1 MNQPFIAKEL
11 LLVGGGHAHVILL
24 RMLGMKPIPGLQV
37 TLVSH
42 DALTPYSG
50 MLPGVVAG
58 HYTQDDIHIDLVPL
72 CRFAGVRFIRGAVS
86 HIDAAAK
93 TVQVQGRPDLG
104 YDVLS
109 INIGITPSV
118 SNVTLDQDVIAV
130 KPISK
135 FLKQWDLF
143 MQRAHRG
150 DLKNICVVGAGAGG
164 VELALSID
172 QRIMSLYAS
181 SSVVTQR
188 SQISIVTRDERILKG
203 YPSKVQQKFEA
214 VMRERGINILATF
227 DVAEVTATQIVSSDG
242 NSQDAENV
250 FWVTGAAPQHWI
262 ANSGLDTNEAGFVTV
277 DEYLRCAG
285 SDSVFAVGDIA
296 NMVNDPRPKA
306 GVYAVRQGPA
316 LYENIK
322 RTLLG
327 KKLKRFKPQKEFL
340 SIVTTGG
347 KHAVAAKNGLSL
359 SGAWVWQWKNWIDK
373 KFMKQFSQ
381 FPVMSQSKNTGLLRN
396 IDSQM
401 ACGGCGS
408 KVSGDLLSSVLSG
421 LGIETSE
428 LDDAA
433 IYEVPAGQLM
443 LHTVDGF
450 RSFIDDPYRFSEVT
464 VQHAL
469 SDIYAMGGT
478 PKTALAMVTVPYAES
493 GITQRI
499 LEQLLAGTK
508 AALDREGVELVGG
521 HTAEGSELT
530 LAFAING
537 VVRPESL
544 MRKGNLQL
552 GDSLILT
559 KPLGTGCLFAADMQ
573 ARAKGDWISG
583 ALDSMSLSNRKSME
597 VFRERGVTACTDVTG
612 FGLAGHL
619 LEMLHACNLSARLN
633 LDALPLY
640 DGADAVYY
648 QASIK
653 STLHDGN
660 RQAAQSVQES
670 MHRNFP
676 FLFDPQT
683 SGGLLAAVE
692 ASQVESTL
700 IALKANG
707 YADAAC
713 IGSIC
718 ALAGTDIEFS

>member
-143 MQRAHRG
+143 MQRAHKG

-172 QRIMSLYAS
+172 QRITSLYAS

-188 SQISIVTRDERILKG
+188 PQISIVTRDERILKG

-214 VMRERGINILATF
+214 VMRDRGINIVATF

-359 SGAWVWQWKNWIDK
+359 SGAWVWQWKNWIEK
-373 KFMKQFSQ
+373 KFMKQFSH

-408 KVSGDLLSSVLSG
+408 KVSGDLLSSVLRG
-421 LGIETSE
+421 LGSET
-428 LDDAA
+428 
-433 IYEVPAGQLM
+433 G
-443 LHTVDGF
+443 
-450 RSFIDDPYRFSEVT
+450 
-464 VQHAL
+464 
-469 SDIYAMGGT
+469 
-478 PKTALAMVTVPYAES
+478 
-493 GITQRI
+493 
-499 LEQLLAGTK
+499 
-508 AALDREGVELVGG
+508 
-521 HTAEGSELT
+521 
-530 LAFAING
+530 
-537 VVRPESL
+537 
-544 MRKGNLQL
+544 
-552 GDSLILT
+552 
-559 KPLGTGCLFAADMQ
+559 
-573 ARAKGDWISG
+573 
-583 ALDSMSLSNRKSME
+583 
-597 VFRERGVTACTDVTG
+597 
-612 FGLAGHL
+612 
-619 LEMLHACNLSARLN
+619 
-633 LDALPLY
+633 
-640 DGADAVYY
+640 
-648 QASIK
+648 
-653 STLHDGN
+653 
-660 RQAAQSVQES
+660 
-670 MHRNFP
+670 
-676 FLFDPQT
+676 
-683 SGGLLAAVE
+683 
-692 ASQVESTL
+692 
-700 IALKANG
+700 
-707 YADAAC
+707 
-713 IGSIC
+713 
-718 ALAGTDIEFS
+718 

>member
-1 MNQPFIAKEL
+1 MNQQFIAKEL
-11 LLVGGGHAHVILL
+11 LLIGGGHAHVILL

-37 TLVSH
+37 TLVSP
-42 DALTPYSG
+42 DVRTPYSG

-58 HYTQDDIHIDLVPL
+58 HYTQDDIHIDLVRL
-72 CRFAGVRFIRGAVS
+72 CRFAGARFIRGTVS
-86 HIDAAAK
+86 HIDAAGK
-93 TVQVQGRPDLG
+93 SVQVEGRPDLG

-109 INIGITPSV
+109 MNIGITPSV
-118 SNVTLDQDVIAV
+118 SNVKLNQDVIAV

-143 MQRAHRG
+143 MQRAHKG
-150 DLKNICVVGAGAGG
+150 DLKNVCVVGAGAGG

-172 QRIMSLYAS
+172 QRLTSLYAS
-181 SSVVTQR
+181 STAMTERPQV
-188 SQISIVTRDERILKG
+188 SIVTRDERILKG
-203 YPSKVQQKFEA
+203 YPARVQDHFEA
-214 VMRERGINILATF
+214 VMKERSVNIVATF
-227 DVAEVTATQIVSSDG
+227 DVSDVTATQIGSSDG
-242 NSQDAENV
+242 MSIEAEDV
-250 FWVTGAAPQHWI
+250 FWVTGAAPQHWM
-262 ANSGLDTNEAGFVTV
+262 AHSGFDTNDAGFINV
-277 DEYLRCAG
+277 DETLRCVGNA
-285 SDSVFAVGDIA
+285 SVFAVGDIA
-296 NMVNDPRPKA
+296 NMVNDARPKA
-306 GVYAVRQGPA
+306 GVYAVRQGPV

-327 KKLKRFKPQKEFL
+327 KKLKKFKPQKEFL

-347 KHAVAAKNGLSL
+347 KHAIAAKNGLSI

-373 KFMKQFSQ
+373 RFMKQFSQ
-381 FPVMSQSKNTGLLRN
+381 FPVMSEPKNTGLLRN
-396 IDSQM
+396 NDAQM

-421 LGIETSE
+421 LGIVTSE

-433 IYEVPAGQLM
+433 IFEVPTGQLM

-493 GITQRI
+493 AITQRI

-521 HTAEGSELT
+521 HTAEASELS
-530 LAFAING
+530 LAFAVNG
-537 VVRPESL
+537 IVDPASL
-544 MRKGNLQL
+544 MRKSNLQA
-552 GDSLILT
+552 GDCLILT

-573 ARAKGDWISG
+573 ARAEGEWISD
-583 ALDSMSLSNRKSME
+583 ALDSMALSNRKSME
-597 VFRERGVTACTDVTG
+597 VFREKGVTACTYVTG

-619 LEMLHACNLSARLN
+619 LEMLHAGNLSACLN

-640 DGADAVYY
+640 DGTDAVYY

-653 STLHDGN
+653 STLHDAN
-660 RQAAQSVQES
+660 RQAAQTVQAS
-670 MHRNFP
+670 KHRNFP

-683 SGGLLAAVE
+683 SGGLLAAVK
-692 ASQVESTL
+692 STQVEATL
-700 IALKANG
+700 IALKGKG
-707 YADAAC
+707 YTQAAC
-713 IGSIC
+713 IGTIGARSEN
-718 ALAGTDIEFS
+718 DIEFS